1 MNTHEF
7 ASPDFSSSAA
17 GNVSAAAT
25 NSAFAAGGGRARSV
39 SPEFAKRVE
48 LALEGVPNGGPADSG
63 DDPRRAYS
71 GQTLLTKATSLQTDT
86 WQSGLNNNVLV
97 LGSSGGGKTRHH
109 VKPNLM
115 QAQGSYIVLDCK
127 GSLYEEMGPYLRD
140 CGYKVDQL
148 DLTTM
153 GGTVGYDPLHHVRF
167 NGAMPLQQDI
177 ISIASAI
184 CPTEEHEADPFWPQA
199 AANYLASYI
208 TYVFEDMPP
217 YQWNMASVLRV
228 FEMACDGKADV
239 LFGGLENENP
249 NSFAVSLYRRAK
261 STCRAEKM
269 HASILSI
276 IATDLMPFGF
286 PEALA
291 AFKREPQIDF
301 AEFGHRQCALFVKMS
316 DTDRSLDKLTSMFVR
331 QAFSS
336 LMREADSCPDHRL
349 PVPVRFVLDDF
360 ANLNLPHIDDILAVV
375 RSREIS
381 ATIVCQTVSQI
392 EARYGEATAN
402 SIIGNCDA
410 QLVLG
415 FQDDRTATYYS
426 MRANKPASA
435 LLETPMGQ
443 WWVFVRGQRGRQEE
457 AYRLEDHP
465 GYQGLLELKASAAFE
480 ATRMPS
486 VRAVA
491 APGSDCLSEWYDFEE
506 LDLCG
511 PDEEDDPTASQ
522 AGEAA

>member
-1 MNTHEF
+1 MNTREF
-7 ASPDFSSSAA
+7 TSAPALSSASV
-17 GNVSAAAT
+17 NVNATAA
-25 NSAFAAGGGRARSV
+25 NPAFATGGGRSRTV
-39 SPEFAKRVE
+39 SPEFGKRME
-48 LALEGVPNGGPADSG
+48 LALEGILNGESVDPGE
-63 DDPRRAYS
+63 DPRRAYR

-86 WQSGLNNNVLV
+86 WESGLNNNVLV
-97 LGSSGGGKTRHH
+97 LGTSGGGKTRHH

-127 GSLYEEMGPYLRD
+127 GSLYEEMAPYLRD

-153 GGTVGYDPLHHVRF
+153 GGTVGYDPLHHVRV
-167 NGAMPLQQDI
+167 NGGVPLQQDV

-184 CPTEEHEADPFWPQA
+184 CPTEEHESDPFWPQA
-199 AANYLASYI
+199 AANYLSSYI

-228 FEMACDGKADV
+228 FEIACDGKADL
-239 LFGGLENENP
+239 LFGGLESENP
-249 NSFAVSLYRRAK
+249 NSFAASLYRRAK
-261 STCRAEKM
+261 STCTAEKM

-276 IATDLMPFGF
+276 IAADLMPFGF
-286 PEALA
+286 PEVLEAY
-291 AFKREPQIDF
+291 KRTPQVDF
-301 AEFGHRQCALFVKMS
+301 AEFGHRKCALFVKMS

-336 LMREADSCPDHRL
+336 LMREADSCPGHRL

-360 ANLNLPHIDDILAVV
+360 ANLNLPHIDDILAVI

-426 MRANKPASA
+426 MRANRPAST

-457 AYRLEDHP
+457 AYRLEEHP
-465 GYQGLLELKASAAFE
+465 GYQGLLELKAAAAFE
-480 ATRMPS
+480 AVRLPS
-486 VRAVA
+486 VRAVPA
-491 APGSDCLSEWYDFEE
+491 SDSDCLSEWYDFEE

-511 PDEEDDPTASQ
+511 PDEEDDPTARQ